1 MIRPTKPEDTEA
13 LMALCK
19 VTGLFQPQELA
30 VLGAMLA
37 EYFQG
42 ALGADHCWIM
52 DDDDGLV
59 GIAYYAPEKFA
70 DKVWNLYLIG
80 IHPDRQGEGRGTT
93 LLRHVE
99 NSLALRGER
108 ILIIETSGLGSFEQ
122 TRAFYRKNG
131 YDEEARIREFYRA
144 GDDKIVFWKALNSG

>member
-1 MIRPTKPEDTEA
+1 MIRPTKLEDTEA

-19 VTGLFQPQELA
+19 VTGLFQPQELE
-30 VLGAMLA
+30 VLGDMLNA
-37 EYFQG
+37 YFQG
-42 ALGADHCWIM
+42 ALGEDHCWIV
-52 DDDDGLV
+52 DDDDGLMGV
-59 GIAYYAPEKFA
+59 AYYAPEKFA
-70 DKVWNLYLIG
+70 DGVWNLYLIG

-93 LLRHVE
+93 LLRYVE

-108 ILIIETSGLGSFEQ
+108 ILIIETSGLGSFER

-144 GDDKIVFWKALNSG
+144 GEDKIVFRKVLNSH